1 MSVVYE
7 KQELKDIFD
16 IVNSQYLRLKGK
28 KKTISKNQFVN
39 VWKQDNKS
47 LSAYELMIHLYKA
60 EEIND
65 RQNEFLEK
73 FMISSSMSVDEV
85 KSKGAI
91 PYRKYIAR
99 LRRKDEEIDELETEI
114 DNMMEDK
121 SLMYKEEHETLV
133 KEIKK
138 DLRQQIDEKDNLI
151 GKLEMKLKHIDSDV
165 EAKLSNRDK
174 QIEYYK
180 TEMAKL
186 LASDKE

>member
-85 KSKGAI
+85 KSKAPI